1 MTKGPSGDAARTL
14 FRIPPTTHLPTI
26 SPTHPTATLRKLPPR
41 TGVRP
46 GIPLAQGSFLML
58 AHLLVALLQT
68 PAQARPAQVAAPADT
83 SATAESATAGTRE
96 HAKKPIK
103 RIPLTPELLAS
114 AFKDPEA
121 RSILLLAR
129 DARMHQDS
137 ALQGYDATTYQRI
150 SAGFGFSKIGRERL
164 AFRSETAT
172 HVRWRRG
179 VGAYVD
185 VTGAR
190 AVVPIAG

>member
-1 MTKGPSGDAARTL
+1 
-14 FRIPPTTHLPTI
+14 
-26 SPTHPTATLRKLPPR
+26 
-41 TGVRP
+41 
-46 GIPLAQGSFLML
+46 ML

-68 PAQARPAQVAAPADT
+68 PAPAKPAQVAAPADT
-83 SATAESATAGTRE
+83 SASATTASDSTSKRGRQ
-96 HAKKPIK
+96 KKPIK

-129 DARMHQDS
+129 DARMSQDS

-150 SAGFGFSKIGRERL
+150 SAGFGFSKIGPSRL
-164 AFRSETAT
+164 AFRTESAT

-179 VGAYVD
+179 IG
-185 VTGAR
+185 
-190 AVVPIAG
+190 VVLLSLSF